1 MNLLSN
7 RSDTSFHNLNHS
19 MKTIRIRKVYFFFAA
34 VLAFMVS
41 LPVAFA
47 KPKAFI
53 YTGENKEVSSEV
65 FTASSVSKLYDSLRL
80 KSSGLSKEA
89 FDYAVKGYEYLKSK
103 GKIGNSNVLTIA
115 DFTKS
120 SAHKRLFIL
129 DVKNFKVLFNTYVSH
144 GQGSGAAMA
153 TQFSN
158 TPESHQSSLGFYTTT
173 DTYIGKHGL
182 SLHLQG
188 MENGIN
194 DKALERA
201 IVMHGA
207 SYVSE
212 GFVQARGYLGRSHG
226 CPAVPEH
233 LTKPIIEKIKNGSC
247 LFIYSENNK
256 YLNSSRIIN
265 S

>member
-1 MNLLSN
+1 MNIP
-7 RSDTSFHNLNHS
+7 NHKSGNVLINQPYS
-19 MKTIRIRKVYFFFAA
+19 MKIIRIKKVYFFFAA

-41 LPVAFA
+41 LPVAFST
-47 KPKAFI
+47 PKSFAYLRETKTNEKNFLV
-53 YTGENKEVSSEV
+53 E
-65 FTASSVSKLYDSLRL
+65 SSVSKIYDSLQLDR
-80 KSSGLSKEA
+80 SGLSQAA
-89 FDYAVKGYEYLKSK
+89 FDYAVKGYEYLKAK
-103 GKIGNSNVLTIA
+103 GKIVNANVLSIV
-115 DFTKS
+115 DFTKPS
-120 SAHKRLFIL
+120 SKKRLFIL
-129 DVKNFKVLFNTYVSH
+129 DLKNYKVLFNTYVSH

-158 TPESHQSSLGFYTTT
+158 LAESHQSSLGFYTTS

-188 MENGIN
+188 METGIN

-207 SYVSE
+207 PYVCES
-212 GFVQARGYLGRSHG
+212 FVKARGYLGRSHG
-226 CPAVPEH
+226 CPAISEQ
-233 LTKPIIEKIKNGSC
+233 LAKPIIEKIKNGSC

>member
-1 MNLLSN
+1 MNIPSHNFGTLINKSN
-7 RSDTSFHNLNHS
+7 YF
-19 MKTIRIRKVYFFFAA
+19 MKTIRIKKVYFFFAA
-34 VLAFMVS
+34 LLAFMVS

-47 KPKAFI
+47 NPNVFI
-53 YTGENKEVSSEV
+53 YKEEVNEVSAAVVTGS
-65 FTASSVSKLYDSLRL
+65 AVSKLYDSLSL

-89 FDYAVKGYEYLKSK
+89 FDYAVKGYEYLKAK
-103 GKIGNSNVLTIA
+103 GKIVNSNVLSIA

-120 SAHKRLFIL
+120 SSQKRLFIL
-129 DVKNFKVLFNTYVSH
+129 DVKNYKVLFNTYVSH
-144 GQGSGAAMA
+144 GRGSGAAMA

-188 MENGIN
+188 MESGIN

-247 LFIYSENNK
+247 LFIYSENNR

>member
-1 MNLLSN
+1 
-7 RSDTSFHNLNHS
+7 
-19 MKTIRIRKVYFFFAA
+19 MKKLRIKNVYLYFAA
-34 VLAFMVS
+34 VFAFMIH

-47 KPKAFI
+47 NPKAF
-53 YTGENKEVSSEV
+53 TFKKEISAAK
-65 FTASSVSKLYDSLRL
+65 TAIVAESTVSKVYDSLKL
-80 KSSGLSKEA
+80 NLAGLSKDA
-89 FDYAVKGYEYLKSK
+89 FDYAVKGYEYLKAT
-103 GKIGNSNVLTIA
+103 GKIKNVNVLTIA
-115 DFTKS
+115 DFTKHS
-120 SAHKRLFIL
+120 SKKRLFIL
-129 DVKNFKVLFNTYVSH
+129 DVKNYKVLFNTYVSH
-144 GQGSGAAMA
+144 GQGTGAAMA
-153 TQFSN
+153 ERFSN
-158 TPESHQSSLGFYTTT
+158 IPESHQSSLGFYTTT

-188 MENGIN
+188 MEAGIN

-207 SYVSE
+207 AYVSE
-212 GFVQARGYLGRSHG
+212 DFIRARGYIGRSHG
-226 CPAVPEH
+226 CPAVPEQ

>member
-1 MNLLSN
+1 MKIPNLKSGNLINKSN
-7 RSDTSFHNLNHS
+7 YS
-19 MKTIRIRKVYFFFAA
+19 MKTIRIKKVYFFFAA

-47 KPKAFI
+47 NPNVFI
-53 YTGENKEVSSEV
+53 YKEDVNEVSAAAVTGS
-65 FTASSVSKLYDSLRL
+65 AVSKLYDSLSL
-80 KSSGLSKEA
+80 KRSGLSKEA
-89 FDYAVKGYEYLKSK
+89 FDYAVKGYEYLKAK

-115 DFTKS
+115 DFSKS

-129 DVKNFKVLFNTYVSH
+129 DVKNYKVLFNTYVSH

-207 SYVSE
+207 AYVSE

>member
-1 MNLLSN
+1 M
-7 RSDTSFHNLNHS
+7 TP
-19 MKTIRIRKVYFFFAA
+19 IRFKKVYLFFAA
-34 VLAFMVS
+34 LLAFMVS
-41 LPVAFA
+41 LPVAFSTPKDFKYTA
-47 KPKAFI
+47 KKKLDI
-53 YTGENKEVSSEV
+53 YSAPGGST
-65 FTASSVSKLYDSLRL
+65 VSKIYDSLKLDR
-80 KSSGLSKEA
+80 SGLSQAA
-89 FDYAVKGYEYLKSK
+89 FDYAVKGYEYLKAK
-103 GKIGNSNVLTIA
+103 GKIVNANVLSIV
-115 DFTKS
+115 DFTKPS
-120 SAHKRLFIL
+120 SEKRLFIL
-129 DVKNFKVLFNTYVSH
+129 DLKNYKVLFNTYVSH

-158 TPESHQSSLGFYTTT
+158 VAESHQSSLGFYTTS
-173 DTYIGKHGL
+173 DTYNGKHGL

-207 SYVSE
+207 AYVSE
-212 GFVQARGYLGRSHG
+212 DFVHARGYLGRSHG